1 MTTTTPLRWRCL
13 GCNVTRPTTPRDG
26 GDADDVLWWPYGGG
40 FHHKCKSGANKHEAV
55 LELVTQD
62 IVVTVDGAPVD
73 GAQVTVI
80 ADTTPPAP
88 VALGKIG
95 LAPRIVKVL
104 ADSNA
109 KTLSDLTAWTE
120 KDLGRLHG
128 VGVGAVATIKRAMAQ
143 YGMELAK

>member
-13 GCNVTRPTTPRDG
+13 HCDATRPTTPRDG
-26 GDADDVLWWPYGGG
+26 GNEDDVLWWPYGGG
-40 FHHKCKSGANKHEAV
+40 FHHKCKSGANKHDAV
-55 LELVTQD
+55 LELALPDPELV
-62 IVVTVDGAPVD
+62 
-73 GAQVTVI
+73 
-80 ADTTPPAP
+80 PAGHVNRP
-88 VALGKIG
+88 LPSPTSKSEHIPMRKVG

-128 VGVGAVATIKRAMAQ
+128 VGVGALATIKRVMAQ
-143 YGMELAK
+143 YGMELTK